1 MKCGR
6 VNQLL
11 SPFYPLVTSRATRWQ
26 WLLGAVQGAWGAELG
41 WIGLPK
47 DCRCRG
53 NGRVRPCGCVCLS
66 TLLIPHCAAQTRFD
80 MGISRAHLTPETT
93 VQLGSRHTARRGV
106 EGGGVLKPD
115 PNNPALVWCCSTY
128 QVSLQPRFI
137 AFYHFRRVIK
147 IRCTAQN
154 FHDFVL
160 SWTNEWLGP

>member
-11 SPFYPLVTSRATRWQ
+11 LPFYPLVTSRATRWQ
-26 WLLGAVQGAWGAELG
+26 WLLGAVQGAWGAELDWVGLG
-41 WIGLPK
+41 WIGLSK

-93 VQLGSRHTARRGV
+93 VQLGSRHTAR
-106 EGGGVLKPD
+106 GGGVLKPD

-137 AFYHFRRVIK
+137 AFSTI
-147 IRCTAQN
+147 
-154 FHDFVL
+154 
-160 SWTNEWLGP
+160 LGG